1 MNLFY
6 IMSDT
11 CDVTL
16 ANALSLST
24 VTNTNKYYLISPTY
38 LTITT
43 LPSNLRKT
51 NCECAYLVR
60 RGYFRSRD
68 KDGGHTTRSAMVKCT
83 QISWL
88 YVEPDLLPMEVL
100 HCGNDGAAD
109 QKKDFLHQG
118 FRKLSYYRHT
128 DTQTDAT
135 ETITMS
141 FRKGRG

>member
-1 MNLFY
+1 MSMDTAHVLY
-6 IMSDT
+6 INEPVLHYECDT

-16 ANALSLST
+16 ANALSFST

-88 YVEPDLLPMEVL
+88 
-100 HCGNDGAAD
+100 
-109 QKKDFLHQG
+109 
-118 FRKLSYYRHT
+118 
-128 DTQTDAT
+128 
-135 ETITMS
+135 
-141 FRKGRG
+141 